1 MQRRE
6 FLTHTSGLLS
16 LAALAQL
23 VESCSKNAVSP
34 KPAANFTID
43 LTTTA
48 NSALKT
54 VGGFILSQG
63 IYIIR
68 TGQSTYIGLSS
79 ICTHAGCQVNY
90 SSSSK
95 EFSCPCHG
103 GLYDSTGKVIG
114 GPPPSPLAQYQVV
127 LSGTTLTVTG

>member
-6 FLTHTSGLLS
+6 FLTNASGLLS
-16 LAALAQL
+16 LGTIAQL
-23 VESCSKNAVSP
+23 LESCSKNSVNP
-34 KPAANFTID
+34 KPPANFTVD
-43 LTTTA
+43 LTA
-48 NSALKT
+48 SGNSALKT

-95 EFSCPCHG
+95 QFSCPCHG

-114 GPPPSPLAQYQVV
+114 GPPPSPLAQYQVA
-127 LSGTTLTVTG
+127 LSGTTLTITG